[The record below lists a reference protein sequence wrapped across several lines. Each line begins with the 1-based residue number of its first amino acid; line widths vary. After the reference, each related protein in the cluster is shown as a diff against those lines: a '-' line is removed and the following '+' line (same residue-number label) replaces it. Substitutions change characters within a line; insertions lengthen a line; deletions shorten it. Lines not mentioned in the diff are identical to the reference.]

1 MKKFEISNEEKNRI
15 LSLHENA
22 TKRQYLKEQDS
33 SYGNCDNSNEIEESR
48 GRVNRFNK
56 NDIENIIMEFSIEA
70 YFNSSN
76 TSTTYKNVLN
86 DLKKS
91 IRGNFLNKFPKDE
104 YGPDFVKSYEFTFI
118 QVESVIGS
126 ASNYL
131 DGALKPTHD
140 NKGNK
145 LSEDLLN
152 QPPYNNLPGAGTDEW
167 DKNMGYAQGRWSGL
181 VEYIQTYGKEFDFK
195 INSDVTVSPTAIITD
210 TGGCIDEKRD
220 TTNYINSGQYVKL
233 TGKIGAT
240 RKVDTPVDI
249 TECAEGLTVIIGYF
263 KNSQEVNGVK
273 MKSRTDRHQCNY
285 ATFDILLNGE
295 KIGVSNMNNAFGKQT
310 VIDPNT
316 GERKI
321 WDHDIT
327 WNDPKARIGM
337 DEPGYNKPNERGGN
351 VYTIFNVDTETLQRI
366 STASENGEV
375 VIEMVG
381 NSEALMSDNKMHTDA
396 PVVYA
401 YSEDKD
407 TGEITPFFDG
417 PFEPYLENAGTGFA
431 IPTKK
436 TLATF
441 RPCESVSG

>member
-1 MKKFEISNEEKNRI
+1 MKKFEISKEEKNRI
-15 LSLHENA
+15 LNLHENA

-33 SYGNCDNSNEIEESR
+33 GYGNCDNSNEIEESR
-48 GRVNRFNK
+48 GIIYRFNR

-91 IRGNFLNKFPKDE
+91 IRGNFLNKFKDE
-104 YGPDFVKSYEFTFI
+104 GPDFIKSYEFTFI

-131 DGALKPTHD
+131 DGPLKPTHD
-140 NKGNK
+140 NNGNK
-145 LSEDLLN
+145 LSEDVLN
-152 QPPYNNLPGAGTDEW
+152 QPPYNNLPEAGTPNW
-167 DKNMGYAQGRWSGL
+167 DKNMGYAEGRWSGL
-181 VEYIQTYGKEFDFK
+181 VEFIQTYGKDFDFK

-220 TTNYINSGQYVKL
+220 TTNYRNSGQYVKL
-233 TGKIGAT
+233 TGKLGAT

-249 TECAEGLTVIIGYF
+249 TECAEGLTVIVGYF
-263 KNSQEVNGVK
+263 KESEVVKGVT
-273 MKSRTDRHQCNY
+273 MKNKIANHSCNY

-295 KIGVSNMNNAFGKQT
+295 KIGTSNMNNAPGTLRVK
-310 VIDPNT
+310 VDGIERIIDNR
-316 GERKI
+316 EEWK
-321 WDHDIT
+321 
-327 WNDPKARIGM
+327 DPKARIGK
-337 DEPGYNKPNERGGN
+337 DEEGYRAPSERGGN
-351 VYTIFNVDTETLQRI
+351 VYTIFNVDTETLQKI
-366 STASENGEV
+366 SNASENGEV
-375 VIEMVG
+375 IIEMEG
-381 NSEALMSDNKMHTDA
+381 NSDALNNGGKMHTDA

-407 TGEITPFFDG
+407 TGEITPFFEE
-417 PFEPYLENAGTGFA
+417 PIEPYFGVGENGFA
-431 IPTKK
+431 SANRK

-441 RPCESVSG
+441 KPCETISG